1 MSMASKFISDAR
13 WAASRCWCRF
23 GAARRRV
30 ERMANAPI
38 LLAVLIVEAALGYPR
53 AWAKRGVHPVIWIG
67 RLIGLGD
74 RQWNRGRARRS
85 RGSAPMALVL
95 GVAMLAGLALGRGL
109 SDGLWGAA
117 APGFLSTTAH
127 ERARGGS
134 GKRVS

>member
-53 AWAKRGVHPVIWIG
+53 AWAERGVHPVIWIG
-67 RLIGLGD
+67 RLLGLVD

-85 RGSAPMALVL
+85 RGIAAMAIVV
-95 GVAMLAGLALGRGL
+95 GVSMLAGLAIEWGL
-109 SDGLWGAA
+109 TDGLWGPA
-117 APGFLSTTAH
+117 APLFF
-127 ERARGGS
+127 ARPEELC
-134 GKRVS
+134 VW

>member
-53 AWAKRGVHPVIWIG
+53 AWAARGVHPVIWIG
-67 RLIGLGD
+67 RLIGLVD
-74 RQWNRGRARRS
+74 RQWNRGRAPPS
-85 RGSAPMALVL
+85 PGIPPFALFVR
-95 GVAMLAGLALGRGL
+95 VALQTGN
-109 SDGLWGAA
+109 
-117 APGFLSTTAH
+117 
-127 ERARGGS
+127 
-134 GKRVS
+134 